1 MLNIDPRQLGKMK
14 KMMKK
19 MGLEMKEIQAE
30 EAIIRLKDKEVI
42 IKNPQI
48 ILTEGMGQKSYQ
60 ISGDVIEKEIKEVT
74 EISEEDIKLICESTG
89 VSEEVAKKTLEEAD
103 GNLAEAIMKLTE

>member
-1 MLNIDPRQLGKMK
+1 MFNIDPRQLGKMK

-19 MGLEMKEIQAE
+19 MGIEMKEIHAE
-30 EAIIRLKDKEVI
+30 EAIIRLKEKELI

-60 ISGDVIEKEIKEVT
+60 ITGDVIEKEIEKES
-74 EISEEDIKLICESTG
+74 EISEEDIKIVCEQAG
-89 VSEEVAKKTLEEAD
+89 VTEEVAKKALEEANGD
-103 GNLAEAIMKLTE
+103 LAEAIMKLTG